1 MIHSPA
7 HPGSILAEELDEL
20 GISVSRASRELGI
33 SRQTLSA
40 IVNERSPVTADMAVR
55 IGHYVGNGAEIWAR
69 LQMNHDLWHAQRRM
83 KRVLKKLPRASAVR

>member
-7 HPGSILAEELDEL
+7 HPGSVLAEELAEL
-20 GISVSRASRELGI
+20 GISVSRASRELGV

-40 IVNERSPVTADMAVR
+40 IVNERSPITADMAVK

-69 LQMNHDLWHAQRRM
+69 MQMNHDLWHAERRM
-83 KRVLKKLPRASAVR
+83 KNALKKLPRASTR

>member
-7 HPGSILAEELDEL
+7 HPGSVLAEELAAL
-20 GISVSRASRELGI
+20 GISVSRASRELGV

-40 IVNERSPVTADMAVR
+40 IVNERSPITAEMAVK

-69 LQMNHDLWHAQRRM
+69 MQMNHDLWHAERRM
-83 KRVLKKLPRASAVR
+83 KSTLKKLPRASAG

>member
-7 HPGSILAEELDEL
+7 HPGSVLAEEFEEL
-20 GISVSRASRELGI
+20 GISVSRASKELGV

-40 IVNERSPVTADMAVR
+40 IVNERSPITPEMAVR

-69 LQMNHDLWHAQRRM
+69 MQMNHDLWHAAQRINAE
-83 KRVLKKLPRASAVR
+83 LKKLPRASAI

>member
-7 HPGSILAEELDEL
+7 HPGSVLAEELAEL
-20 GISVSRASRELGI
+20 GISVSRASRELDV

-40 IVNERSPVTADMAVR
+40 IVNERSPISPEMAVK

-69 LQMNHDLWHAQRRM
+69 MQMNHDLWHAELRM
-83 KRVLKKLPRASAVR
+83 KNELKKLPRASAS

>member
-7 HPGSILAEELDEL
+7 HPGSILGEELAEL
-20 GISVSRASRELGI
+20 GISVSRASKELGV

-40 IVNERSPVTADMAVR
+40 IVNARSPITPDMAVK

-69 LQMNHDLWHAQRRM
+69 MQMNHDLWHAERRM
-83 KRVLKKLPRASAVR
+83 EKKLKNMPRASNT

>member
-7 HPGSILAEELDEL
+7 HPGSILAEELAEL
-20 GISVSRASRELGI
+20 GISVSRASRELGV

-40 IVNERSPVTADMAVR
+40 IVNERSPITPEMAVK

-69 LQMNHDLWHAQRRM
+69 MQMNHDLWHA
-83 KRVLKKLPRASAVR
+83 KRQIKDELKKLPRASTN